1 MTGATQ
7 VFISYRRDDTAGY
20 ARALNDALVREF
32 GAERVFI
39 DVDDIAAG
47 QAFDQTIVQA
57 LRQTRVL
64 LVLIGP
70 RWLAP
75 HDGGPPRLHQADD
88 FVHLELA
95 AGLAAGLPLIPLLF
109 DGASMPAEA
118 ALPGP
123 LRPLAR
129 RQALVMDAR
138 RFAADTE
145 RLLAELRNLLGKPDP
160 EAAPPSAAAAATMAS
175 PALAPA
181 PAATATGRRWLLGAG
196 AATLLL
202 AAGGAWWASQPAPTR
217 RRRPAPAATPAFVR
231 PAINGVWLAQVVYDW
246 PGANFRET
254 LRLAGEGNNL
264 SGSVSFLRVPRG
276 ILNGVVDGEG
286 LRFHTRS
293 SEQLGTGPE
302 RAVLHHY
309 RGQLVGD
316 ELQLVMQTEGA
327 SQPHQPVQI
336 LARRAPRQQ
345 P

>member
-1 MTGATQ
+1 MTSDTTQ

-20 ARALNDALVREF
+20 ARALNDALVRQF

-47 QAFDQTIVQA
+47 QPFDQTIHQA

-88 FVHLELA
+88 LVRLELA

-109 DGASMPAEA
+109 DGATMPAEA
-118 ALPGP
+118 ALPEP

-145 RLLAELRNLLGKPDP
+145 RLLAELRSVLGEPAP
-160 EAAPPSAAAAATMAS
+160 QTAAPAHTLKAA
-175 PALAPA
+175 APA
-181 PAATATGRRWLLGAG
+181 PTATRRRWLLGAG
-196 AATLLL
+196 TATLLL
-202 AAGGAWWASQPAPTR
+202 AGGAWWASQPTPTR
-217 RRRPAPAATPAFVR
+217 RRRAAPAAAPAFVR
-231 PAINGVWLAQVVYDW
+231 PAINGVWLAQVAYDW
-246 PGANFRET
+246 PGADFRET
-254 LRLAGEGNNL
+254 LRLTGEGNSV
-264 SGSVSFLRVPRG
+264 SGSMSFLRVPRG
-276 ILNGVVDGEG
+276 ILGGVVDAQG

-293 SEQLGTGPE
+293 SEQLGGGTE

-316 ELQLVMQTEGA
+316 DLQLVMQTEGA

-336 LARRAPRQQ
+336 RARRAPRQ